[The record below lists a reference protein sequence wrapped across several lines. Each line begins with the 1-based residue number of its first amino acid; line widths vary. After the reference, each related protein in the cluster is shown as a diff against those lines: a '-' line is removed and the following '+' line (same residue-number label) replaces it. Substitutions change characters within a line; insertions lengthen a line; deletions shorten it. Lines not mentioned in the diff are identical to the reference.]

1 MPTKDGP
8 AKRLDAWI
16 AHVKTYRRQ
25 SPAPVPDVFLK
36 SATIPSEGPFA
47 HPDIWQPVRDA
58 FKAFELDVEQ
68 PGDWQRLLYCLAE
81 AHFGKRRGNPKAWD
95 ENRLCRLQVDF
106 LTTKKQNPDK
116 SEEDVYKILSKEDRY
131 QTASVRTRENWRPR
145 GWKTLRRQMPAA
157 RAAYKRTIERLAT
170 TKLAWDSKH
179 GNSDVTPAAK
189 QQAIKF
195 AKEALEVSQR
205 SQQSA
210 RLLLGRG

>member
-68 PGDWQRLLYCLAE
+68 PGD
-81 AHFGKRRGNPKAWD
+81 
-95 ENRLCRLQVDF
+95 
-106 LTTKKQNPDK
+106 
-116 SEEDVYKILSKEDRY
+116 
-131 QTASVRTRENWRPR
+131 
-145 GWKTLRRQMPAA
+145 
-157 RAAYKRTIERLAT
+157 
-170 TKLAWDSKH
+170 
-179 GNSDVTPAAK
+179 
-189 QQAIKF
+189 
-195 AKEALEVSQR
+195 
-205 SQQSA
+205 
-210 RLLLGRG
+210 